1 VELSVVWPAHVEEVA
16 HAGRAVVFVVDDVMA
31 VETNGVG
38 ATGDFAGSVPAK
50 V

>member
-16 HAGRAVVFVVDDVMA
+16 HAGRAVVFVVDDMVA
-31 VETNGVG
+31 VETDSVR
-38 ATGDFAGSVPAK
+38 TSGDFTGVVAAK